1 MRDSLS
7 CQRMDEEAEGSG
19 TAPGVM
25 AGTTSCSVTQDA
37 DLIFLRHAWKRES
50 YQGDLAQE
58 GDSSTELLARDV
70 FEVFRPPPPFHSSAL
85 TPLISCSLKDL

>member
-1 MRDSLS
+1 
-7 CQRMDEEAEGSG
+7 MDEEAEGSG

-37 DLIFLRHAWKRES
+37 DLVFLHHAWKRES
-50 YQGDLAQE
+50 HQGDLAQE
-58 GDSSTELLARDV
+58 GDSSTELLARVYQDV

-85 TPLISCSLKDL
+85 TPLKSWSLKDL